1 MNVSPLT
8 LDMMKAI
15 RTTLVLALLLMVT
28 TAQAQRGSWKGELD
42 VQGIKLPL
50 VFHFTDKGCTMDSP
64 AQNVRGI
71 PTQTVVKGDSVTVE
85 IAMIGARFEG
95 VNKGTEIAGTFTQQ
109 GIAFPLTLTPGEV
122 TLNRPQTP
130 KPPFDYLTEEVSFT
144 NGSFTLRGT
153 LTKPRGCS
161 RQTPV
166 VLMVSGS
173 GQQNRDEELFG
184 HKPFAVLADALARQ
198 GIASLRYDDRGWG
211 DASVRFYE
219 FTTADFYADAL
230 SGLAL
235 LRKQFDRVGML
246 GHSEG
251 GTIALMAAAEGKT
264 DFIVTLAAMAVS
276 GKETMIA
283 QNRSVLAAAGTTP
296 EMTEAYCMA
305 IGCALDQLAQGKKT
319 ADIKPT
325 GVPVLFRSV
334 FDKAL
339 KQGDSPYIRHLL
351 NVDVRGVLGK
361 IACPVLA
368 LNGNRDTQV
377 DCVANLGAL
386 ENGLVNSRHT
396 LKTFDG
402 LNHLFQ
408 TCHTGLVV
416 EYQQIE
422 ETIAPTVMET
432 ITSWI
437 KNL

>member
-1 MNVSPLT
+1 MNVLPIT

-71 PTQTVVKGDSVTVE
+71 PTQTVAKGDSVTVE

-95 VNKGTEIAGTFTQQ
+95 VNKGTEIVGTFTQQ
-109 GIAFPLTLTPGEV
+109 GIAFPLTLTLGEV
-122 TLNRPQTP
+122 TLNRLQTP

-339 KQGDSPYIRHLL
+339 KQGDRHGRVAGDGGDLLLAGLGDRREGTSEDAGDLGEDSHDGARQQSPYPQNLRRTEPSLPDLPHRTG
-351 NVDVRGVLGK
+351 RGVSADRGDHRPDGDGNHNVVDK
-361 IACPVLA
+361 KPVE
-368 LNGNRDTQV
+368 RQ
-377 DCVANLGAL
+377 
-386 ENGLVNSRHT
+386 
-396 LKTFDG
+396 
-402 LNHLFQ
+402 
-408 TCHTGLVV
+408 
-416 EYQQIE
+416 
-422 ETIAPTVMET
+422 
-432 ITSWI
+432 
-437 KNL
+437 

>member
-1 MNVSPLT
+1 
-8 LDMMKAI
+8 
-15 RTTLVLALLLMVT
+15 
-28 TAQAQRGSWKGELD
+28 
-42 VQGIKLPL
+42 
-50 VFHFTDKGCTMDSP
+50 
-64 AQNVRGI
+64 
-71 PTQTVVKGDSVTVE
+71 
-85 IAMIGARFEG
+85 
-95 VNKGTEIAGTFTQQ
+95 
-109 GIAFPLTLTPGEV
+109 
-122 TLNRPQTP
+122 
-130 KPPFDYLTEEVSFT
+130 
-144 NGSFTLRGT
+144 
-153 LTKPRGCS
+153 
-161 RQTPV
+161 
-166 VLMVSGS
+166 MVSGS

-283 QNRSVLAAAGTTP
+283 QNRSVLTAAGTTP

-351 NVDVRGVLGK
+351 NVDWKDYRHNSVHKQNTMHAVKFLHLFSMHILPPAFVRIRHYGLLS
-361 IACPVLA
+361 PS
-368 LNGNRDTQV
+368 NRDKVRKAQ
-377 DCVANLGAL
+377 AQLG
-386 ENGLVNSRHT
+386 GKPVPKMRTRKS
-396 LKTFDG
+396 
-402 LNHLFQ
+402 
-408 TCHTGLVV
+408 
-416 EYQQIE
+416 
-422 ETIAPTVMET
+422 
-432 ITSWI
+432 
-437 KNL
+437 

>member
-1 MNVSPLT
+1 
-8 LDMMKAI
+8 
-15 RTTLVLALLLMVT
+15 
-28 TAQAQRGSWKGELD
+28 
-42 VQGIKLPL
+42 
-50 VFHFTDKGCTMDSP
+50 
-64 AQNVRGI
+64 
-71 PTQTVVKGDSVTVE
+71 
-85 IAMIGARFEG
+85 
-95 VNKGTEIAGTFTQQ
+95 
-109 GIAFPLTLTPGEV
+109 
-122 TLNRPQTP
+122 
-130 KPPFDYLTEEVSFT
+130 
-144 NGSFTLRGT
+144 
-153 LTKPRGCS
+153 
-161 RQTPV
+161 
-166 VLMVSGS
+166 
-173 GQQNRDEELFG
+173 
-184 HKPFAVLADALARQ
+184 
-198 GIASLRYDDRGWG
+198 
-211 DASVRFYE
+211 
-219 FTTADFYADAL
+219 
-230 SGLAL
+230 
-235 LRKQFDRVGML
+235 ML

-283 QNRSVLAAAGTTP
+283 QNRSVLTAAGTTP

-361 IACPVLA
+361 IVCPVLA

-386 ENGLVNSRHT
+386 EKGLVNSRHT

-422 ETIAPTVMET
+422 ETLAPTVMET
-432 ITSWI
+432 LTSWI